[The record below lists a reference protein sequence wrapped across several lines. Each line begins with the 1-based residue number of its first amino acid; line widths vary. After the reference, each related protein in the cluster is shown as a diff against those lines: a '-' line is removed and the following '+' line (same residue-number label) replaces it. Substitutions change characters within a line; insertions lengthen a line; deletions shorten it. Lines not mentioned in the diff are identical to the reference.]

1 MASFLDYVPEGQIPE
16 VSKDKVFMDYVPAEK
31 PVKRPVDE
39 VDMVE
44 ADPVEKKPSKRK

>member
-31 PVKRPVDE
+31 PVKRPVDGE
-39 VDMVE
+39 VVE
-44 ADPVEKKPSKRK
+44 PEVVEKKPSKRK